1 MSIGQVLASFL
12 SAAIRATFPAEH
24 TSAGHAAMYVRCHM
38 DYLATPHAW
47 R

>member
-1 MSIGQVLASFL
+1 MTINQMIASFL
-12 SAAIRATFPAEH
+12 SAAIRVAFPVGH
-24 TSAGHAAMYVRCHM
+24 RSAGHEAMYARCYM

>member
-1 MSIGQVLASFL
+1 MSINQTIASFL
-12 SAAIRATFPAEH
+12 SAAIRVAFPV
-24 TSAGHAAMYVRCHM
+24 GHASPGHEAMYARCHM

>member
-1 MSIGQVLASFL
+1 MLIGQVLASFL
-12 SAAIRATFPAEH
+12 SAAIRVAFPAGH
-24 TSAGHAAMYVRCHM
+24 RTAGHDAMYARCHM

>member
-1 MSIGQVLASFL
+1 MTINQIVASFL
-12 SAAIRATFPAEH
+12 SAAIQVAFPVENVI
-24 TSAGHAAMYVRCHM
+24 AGHEAMYARCHM